1 MCWHTTHSSSTLEI
15 AIGIRLFSVTC
26 LTNSD
31 GSRCIPLKK
40 TMAII
45 QLYTEEVSPELS
57 SFLNQ
62 IKPNVD
68 RYVEAKASAQRERM
82 LIIGQVA
89 EYREMY
95 PQRSTDHRLL
105 SQAMN
110 SEWSGDVIKSNVG
123 AYKEYKRLNETNVPE
138 YMSVAAKANPSQL
151 LALGRAEGTTLAY
164 DTAQHLKKTGELPS
178 SQALRKHCTTLPKPV
193 AVAKETNE
201 KCAGTPLNPST
212 PPAPVLSDEELELQR
227 YGVSDYST
235 RKHILGLIGNPN
247 LEHITTPKDAYI
259 WHLLGGGSM
268 QAMMPIIKQKLSQSS
283 QFEVALREL
292 VTHQVTVDV
301 SATTVTAPAN
311 SAFSNEVHNGVRW
324 RR

>member
-1 MCWHTTHSSSTLEI
+1 MT
-15 AIGIRLFSVTC
+15 
-26 LTNSD
+26 
-31 GSRCIPLKK
+31 
-40 TMAII
+40 II
-45 QLYTEEVSPELS
+45 QLYTEEVSTELS

-89 EYREMY
+89 EYRERY

-110 SEWSGDVIKSNVG
+110 SEWSGDVIKCNVG

-138 YMSVAAKANPSQL
+138 YMAVAAKANPSQL
-151 LALGRAEGTTLAY
+151 LALGRAEGTSLAY

-178 SQALRKHCTTLPKPV
+178 SQALRKHCTTLPEPV
-193 AVAKETNE
+193 AVAKVTNE
-201 KCAGTPLNPST
+201 KCASTPLNTST
-212 PPAPVLSDEELELQR
+212 PPAPPVLSEDELELQR
-227 YGVSDYST
+227 CGVTDYST
-235 RKHILGLIGNPN
+235 RQHILSLMANPN
-247 LEHITTPKDAYI
+247 LEHITTPKDAYM
-259 WHLLGGGSM
+259 WHLFGGGSM

-283 QFEVALREL
+283 SFEVALREL

-301 SATTVTAPAN
+301 SATTVTTPARALASTTTN
-311 SAFSNEVHNGVRW
+311 QAFTNEVHNGVRW

>member
-1 MCWHTTHSSSTLEI
+1 MT
-15 AIGIRLFSVTC
+15 
-26 LTNSD
+26 
-31 GSRCIPLKK
+31 
-40 TMAII
+40 II
-45 QLYTEEVSPELS
+45 QLYTEEVSTELS

-82 LIIGQVA
+82 LIIGQVT
-89 EYREMY
+89 EYRERY

-138 YMSVAAKANPSQL
+138 YMAVAAKANPSQL
-151 LALGRAEGTTLAY
+151 LALGRAEGTSLAY

-178 SQALRKHCTTLPKPV
+178 SQALRKHCTTLPEPV
-193 AVAKETNE
+193 AVASCEATSKVTNE
-201 KCAGTPLNPST
+201 KCAEHTTQIT
-212 PPAPVLSDEELELQR
+212 PPVAPVLSEDELELQR
-227 YGVSDYST
+227 CGVTDYST
-235 RKHILGLIGNPN
+235 RQHILSLMANPN
-247 LEHITTPKDAYI
+247 LEHITTPKDAYM
-259 WHLLGGGSM
+259 WHLFGGGSM

-283 QFEVALREL
+283 SFEVALREL

-301 SATTVTAPAN
+301 SATTVTTPTN
-311 SAFSNEVHNGVRW
+311 QAFTNEVHNGVRW